1 MHDETKRCQA
11 QRALPHAARATRP
24 ESRGTTPVENDG
36 PVGVDRR
43 KARDRRRGRHAASPV
58 APSREGSPATGRWPG
73 GRGRSSGL
81 GLGVIG
87 LPDAGRVSGARRI
100 AEPGLL
106 ARRSRVGTPYGGA
119 SAADWIAG
127 RSSPHFPFQPRQIRG
142 TIDGASVSLRR
153 RVSSARARARSHTGK
168 RSRKRGMPA
177 APGPR
182 RGAPIPRQTRS
193 RRASSA
199 PRSIW
204 GRPALPR

>member
-1 MHDETKRCQA
+1 MPAMHDETKRCQS

-87 LPDAGRVSGARRI
+87 LPDACRVSGARHS
-100 AEPGLL
+100 AEPGLV

-119 SAADWIAG
+119 SAADWIAW

-142 TIDGASVSLRR
+142 TIDRASVSPGY
-153 RVSSARARARSHTGK
+153 RVSRSGFNPNRHRSYGVCSAKTARERGLSVPSVGNVSSVTG
-168 RSRKRGMPA
+168 M
-177 APGPR
+177 
-182 RGAPIPRQTRS
+182 
-193 RRASSA
+193 
-199 PRSIW
+199 
-204 GRPALPR
+204 RPDLRHIG